1 MRVQIEVKAHN
12 NLRGTHFSCEEQ
24 QVSVWVVVRD
34 QCCWGNI
41 GGDDGKGV
49 GEVRGHI
56 NRNCSTTCSDHEE
69 GERERGR
76 EGEMN
81 GVEGRRR
88 GGEREGEK
96 KWCGRKEK
104 GGGREGEWKG
114 ENSI

>member
-24 QVSVWVVVRD
+24 QASVWVVVRD

-56 NRNCSTTCSDHEE
+56 NRNSSTTCSDHEE
-69 GERERGR
+69 EGERERRGR
-76 EGEMN
+76 ERINEWK
-81 GVEGRRR
+81 EGRR
-88 GGEREGEK
+88 GGEREGQK
-96 KWCGRKEK
+96 K
-104 GGGREGEWKG
+104 
-114 ENSI
+114 